1 MKNIIPFN
9 KPYTSNL
16 ELNFFKILLK
26 NKNFSAR
33 GYFSQKCENILEKK
47 YQRHALLTKSCTNA
61 LETIAYLLELKKGDE
76 VIVPSYTFVS
86 TANAFAIR
94 GAKIVFADSNSKN
107 PCIDAAS
114 ILKKINKKTKA
125 LCLVHYAGIACE
137 MKEIVKICKKKKN

>member
-61 LETIAYLLELKKGDE
+61 LETIAYLLELKKG
-76 VIVPSYTFVS
+76 
-86 TANAFAIR
+86 
-94 GAKIVFADSNSKN
+94 G
-107 PCIDAAS
+107 
-114 ILKKINKKTKA
+114 
-125 LCLVHYAGIACE
+125 
-137 MKEIVKICKKKKN
+137 